1 MMVNALMKH
10 PLRNGLAA
18 LAMLVG
24 GTQSG
29 LAEELMLPV
38 PTITIYPGDLITDSM
53 IRERRFPVNFR
64 ARSAVVEAPLA
75 LIGKVARRTLLPG
88 EAIPSNAVD
97 DAKIVTRGV
106 ATQVVFQENGLVIT
120 TMGTPL
126 QSGSLGEQIR
136 VRNTDT
142 GRIILGVVQAD
153 GRIRI
158 GN

>member
-1 MMVNALMKH
+1 MMVKVLMKH
-10 PLRNGLAA
+10 PLRSGLAA

-24 GTQSG
+24 GTQPG
-29 LAEELMLPV
+29 MAEALVLPV
-38 PTITIYPGDLITDSM
+38 PTVTIYPGDVITDSM
-53 IRERRFPVNFR
+53 IKERNFPENFR
-64 ARSAVVEAPLA
+64 ARSAVVETPLA

-97 DAKIVTRGV
+97 EAKIVTRGV
-106 ATQVVFQENGLVIT
+106 ATQVVFEENGLTIT